1 MSLMSRNGVTA
12 IDPPGCGCT
21 ECLTGEYV
29 PLDQAQGQQILNLFA
44 GRLRDNTDADT
55 DFQVIVSVNRGD
67 YTWTFRAADL
77 IDVIKGGAR

>member
-1 MSLMSRNGVTA
+1 MSLMSKNGPVA

-29 PLDQAQGQQILNLFA
+29 PLDQAQGQHVLDLFA
-44 GRLRDNTDADT
+44 GRLRDNTSSGTEFA
-55 DFQVIVSVNRGD
+55 VIVSVNGGD

-77 IDVIKGGAR
+77 IEAIRGGAR